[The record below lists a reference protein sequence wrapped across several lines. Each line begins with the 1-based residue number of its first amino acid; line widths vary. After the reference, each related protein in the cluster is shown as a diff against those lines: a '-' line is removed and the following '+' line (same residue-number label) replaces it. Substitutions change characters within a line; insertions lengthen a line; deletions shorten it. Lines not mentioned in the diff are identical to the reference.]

1 MAGESL
7 ADGNWWEYDEE
18 ELPDEQL
25 VGVCPNNL
33 GGMGLL
39 VPRDYQ
45 LEAIAK
51 FWESIQQHRS
61 CLLQLA
67 TGMGKT
73 VIAAEIALQWPE
85 SAGRVLFLAHRKELI
100 EQAAK
105 TIGAHIG
112 EDCGIEM
119 GEASEAKRGTLI
131 KIPKVLVGS
140 VQTLSKPTRLQALR
154 PRDFGLIIVDECHHA
169 TAESYK
175 TVLGWLQ
182 NNRQLRHLGIT
193 ATPDRADEV
202 MLGEI
207 YDVAPFSAD
216 ICFGIDNGY
225 LVPIQQ
231 KFVFVSGLDFGQC
244 RTTAGDLNE
253 RDLERQMMGANADEL
268 GKGKRDEDL
277 TEDEIEARR
286 KVEKM
291 LHAVADPAIRE
302 ANGRP
307 GIVFCVTV
315 AHAEQMA
322 AMLRRY
328 NQSAECVTQKTS
340 PDERRETIAR
350 FREGKLQ
357 WLVGVG
363 VFTEGFDAW
372 KAAVIVNC
380 RQTKSRALYTQIVGR
395 GTRPDPAALVH
406 DTPEARKEAIAASSK
421 PFCTV
426 LDFVGASGRHKLVC
440 TGDILGD
447 AYPEDLRQVV
457 LDRLRAIS
465 EQFDPRE
472 EFAREQQRR
481 EEMERL
487 KKEQEAQR
495 REAAEK
501 RAAELRARLEQEDR
515 LRHERAVA
523 KYKVEDVDPFG
534 DSATIRAGLGAVR
547 RGSCSDKQVE
557 YLVSLGVSRENAMGM
572 DKRQAGAVIDSMMAR
587 RGGEYRITFGKHK
600 GKSLALAGEGFA
612 WWVQNQMEEGPKRHT
627 LLQHIALWREE
638 QKLK

>member
-1 MAGESL
+1 
-7 ADGNWWEYDEE
+7 
-18 ELPDEQL
+18 
-25 VGVCPNNL
+25 
-33 GGMGLL
+33 
-39 VPRDYQ
+39 
-45 LEAIAK
+45 
-51 FWESIQQHRS
+51 
-61 CLLQLA
+61 
-67 TGMGKT
+67 
-73 VIAAEIALQWPE
+73 
-85 SAGRVLFLAHRKELI
+85 
-100 EQAAK
+100 
-105 TIGAHIG
+105 
-112 EDCGIEM
+112 
-119 GEASEAKRGTLI
+119 
-131 KIPKVLVGS
+131 
-140 VQTLSKPTRLQALR
+140 
-154 PRDFGLIIVDECHHA
+154 
-169 TAESYK
+169 
-175 TVLGWLQ
+175 
-182 NNRQLRHLGIT
+182 
-193 ATPDRADEV
+193 
-202 MLGEI
+202 
-207 YDVAPFSAD
+207 
-216 ICFGIDNGY
+216 
-225 LVPIQQ
+225 
-231 KFVFVSGLDFGQC
+231 
-244 RTTAGDLNE
+244 
-253 RDLERQMMGANADEL
+253 
-268 GKGKRDEDL
+268 
-277 TEDEIEARR
+277 
-286 KVEKM
+286 
-291 LHAVADPAIRE
+291 
-302 ANGRP
+302 
-307 GIVFCVTV
+307 
-315 AHAEQMA
+315 MA

-395 GTRPDPAALVH
+395 GTRPDPAALVY

>member
-1 MAGESL
+1 
-7 ADGNWWEYDEE
+7 
-18 ELPDEQL
+18 
-25 VGVCPNNL
+25 
-33 GGMGLL
+33 
-39 VPRDYQ
+39 
-45 LEAIAK
+45 
-51 FWESIQQHRS
+51 
-61 CLLQLA
+61 
-67 TGMGKT
+67 
-73 VIAAEIALQWPE
+73 
-85 SAGRVLFLAHRKELI
+85 
-100 EQAAK
+100 
-105 TIGAHIG
+105 
-112 EDCGIEM
+112 
-119 GEASEAKRGTLI
+119 
-131 KIPKVLVGS
+131 
-140 VQTLSKPTRLQALR
+140 
-154 PRDFGLIIVDECHHA
+154 
-169 TAESYK
+169 
-175 TVLGWLQ
+175 
-182 NNRQLRHLGIT
+182 
-193 ATPDRADEV
+193 

-395 GTRPDPAALVH
+395 GTRPDPAALVY

-487 KKEQEAQR
+487 KKEQDAQR

-523 KYKVEDVDPFG
+523 RYKVEDVDPFG

-557 YLVSLGVSRENAMGM
+557 YLVALGVSRENAMGM

>member
-1 MAGESL
+1 
-7 ADGNWWEYDEE
+7 
-18 ELPDEQL
+18 
-25 VGVCPNNL
+25 
-33 GGMGLL
+33 
-39 VPRDYQ
+39 
-45 LEAIAK
+45 
-51 FWESIQQHRS
+51 
-61 CLLQLA
+61 
-67 TGMGKT
+67 
-73 VIAAEIALQWPE
+73 
-85 SAGRVLFLAHRKELI
+85 
-100 EQAAK
+100 
-105 TIGAHIG
+105 
-112 EDCGIEM
+112 
-119 GEASEAKRGTLI
+119 
-131 KIPKVLVGS
+131 
-140 VQTLSKPTRLQALR
+140 
-154 PRDFGLIIVDECHHA
+154 
-169 TAESYK
+169 
-175 TVLGWLQ
+175 
-182 NNRQLRHLGIT
+182 
-193 ATPDRADEV
+193 
-202 MLGEI
+202 
-207 YDVAPFSAD
+207 
-216 ICFGIDNGY
+216 
-225 LVPIQQ
+225 
-231 KFVFVSGLDFGQC
+231 
-244 RTTAGDLNE
+244 
-253 RDLERQMMGANADEL
+253 
-268 GKGKRDEDL
+268 
-277 TEDEIEARR
+277 
-286 KVEKM
+286 
-291 LHAVADPAIRE
+291 
-302 ANGRP
+302 
-307 GIVFCVTV
+307 
-315 AHAEQMA
+315 
-322 AMLRRY
+322 
-328 NQSAECVTQKTS
+328 
-340 PDERRETIAR
+340 
-350 FREGKLQ
+350 
-357 WLVGVG
+357 
-363 VFTEGFDAW
+363 
-372 KAAVIVNC
+372 
-380 RQTKSRALYTQIVGR
+380 
-395 GTRPDPAALVH
+395 LVH

-557 YLVSLGVSRENAMGM
+557 YLVALGVSRENAMGM